1 MELKQIM
8 IELSQRLADESDYD
22 DDLINKL
29 EDLLNF
35 IEAVYEIAFGDD
47 AINRDFS
54 QREVLDRLRTFAYN
68 DLKWTEY
75 VDEENYRY
83 MKQYGYKKYDVDN
96 L

>member
-1 MELKQIM
+1 MKLKQIM

-54 QREVLDRLRTFAYN
+54 QKEVLDRLRTFAYN
-68 DLKWTEY
+68 DLKWTEH
-75 VDEENYRY
+75 VEEAQRIC
-83 MKQYGYKKYDVDN
+83 GGD